1 MMLPELWR
9 LLDAVPASA
18 GRGDYRFAVVDGN
31 VLDKPTTRAR
41 KLTFEHLCDLYALD
55 PDVCLYR
62 VFRQLWAADPESRPV
77 LALTL
82 ALARDMLLRVS
93 APLILAASPG
103 DRMTRTRMGEEYR
116 AWSEGRFSEKSV
128 EAIAQRVNGTWTQAG
143 YLAGKVN
150 KVRREPIVAP
160 ANVCFALFL
169 AHLDGRLAQR
179 LFSSGWVRVLDLPED
194 RLMELARAAA
204 ERGLLVLRRTGDVM
218 EIRFP
223 GLLTDQ
229 EQEWLNEQA

>member
-1 MMLPELWR
+1 MLPELRR
-9 LLDAVPASA
+9 LLDAAPARA
-18 GRGDYRFAVVDGN
+18 GRGDYRSAVVDGN

-55 PDVCLYR
+55 PNVCLYR

-93 APLILAASPG
+93 APVVLDARPG
-103 DRMTRTRMGEEYR
+103 EQVTRGRMEDEYR
-116 AWSEGRFSEKSV
+116 ALSKGRFSDTSI

-143 YLAGKVN
+143 YLSGKVT
-150 KVRREPIVAP
+150 KIRSVPVVTS
-160 ANVCFALFL
+160 ANLCFALFF
-169 AHLDGRLAQR
+169 AYLDGRLAQR
-179 LFSSGWVRVLDLPED
+179 LFTSDWARVLDLSAD
-194 RLMELARAAA
+194 RLMELARMASD
-204 ERGLLVLRRTGDVM
+204 RNLLVLRRTGEVV